1 MSTARKIA
9 SNNVITISLLK
20 PDLLRAKPPFKP
32 RPINR
37 YSDKNFVKGSGMDKF
52 DRIRP
57 AKIPNRKNKIAGS
70 NKLCIF
76 LLGKYTLKK

>member
-1 MSTARKIA
+1 
-9 SNNVITISLLK
+9 
-20 PDLLRAKPPFKP
+20 
-32 RPINR
+32 
-37 YSDKNFVKGSGMDKF
+37 MDKF